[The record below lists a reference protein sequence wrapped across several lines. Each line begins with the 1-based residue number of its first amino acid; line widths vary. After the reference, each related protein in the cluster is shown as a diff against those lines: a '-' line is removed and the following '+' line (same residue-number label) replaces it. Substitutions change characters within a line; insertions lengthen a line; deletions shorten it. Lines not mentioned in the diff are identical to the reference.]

1 MPSAAN
7 VTDLTQRLPTNDE
20 IESAAEASR
29 ALARVQSESGSLVL
43 SGENGDQVQ
52 LAPAISDLIVN
63 LLGHVASGNMVTL
76 VPTGAM
82 LTTQQAADILN
93 VSRPFLSKLLK
104 DGQIP
109 HVPVGSHR
117 RVMFEDL
124 MAYKERRDR
133 KRKAALN
140 ELADL
145 GQEFDAS

>member
-1 MPSAAN
+1 MPNTAN

-29 ALARVQSESGSLVL
+29 ALAHAQAETGRLAL
-43 SGENGDQVQ
+43 SGTNGDQVQ
-52 LAPAISDLIVN
+52 LAPAIADLIVN
-63 LLGHVASGNMVTL
+63 LLGHVAGGNMVTL

-104 DGQIP
+104 EGEIP

-117 RVMFEDL
+117 RVMFADL
-124 MAYKERRDR
+124 MSYKAVRDSAR
-133 KRKAALN
+133 NAALN

-145 GQEFDAS
+145 GQEYDAR

>member
-1 MPSAAN
+1 MPGAAN
-7 VTDLTQRLPTNDE
+7 VTDLTQRLPTHDE

-29 ALARVQSESGSLVL
+29 ALAHVQSETGSLVL

-52 LAPAISDLIVN
+52 LAPAIADLIVN

-104 DGQIP
+104 EDKIP

-117 RVMFEDL
+117 RVMFADL
-124 MAYKERRDR
+124 MAYKEQRDST
-133 KRKAALN
+133 RKAALN

>member
-1 MPSAAN
+1 MSGAAN
-7 VTDLTQRLPTNDE
+7 VTDLTQRLPTTDE

-29 ALARVQSESGSLVL
+29 ALAHVQTESGSLVL
-43 SGENGDQVQ
+43 SGDDGEQIQ

-93 VSRPFLSKLLK
+93 VSRPFLSGLLK
-104 DGQIP
+104 EGKIP

-117 RVMFEDL
+117 RVMFKDL
-124 MAYKERRDR
+124 MAYKEQRDST
-133 KRKAALN
+133 RKAALN

-145 GQEFDAS
+145 GQEFDAN

>member
-1 MPSAAN
+1 MSGAAN

-20 IESAAEASR
+20 IESAAEASQ
-29 ALARVQSESGSLVL
+29 ALARVQSESGGLVL
-43 SGENGDQVQ
+43 SGDNGDQVQ

-104 DGQIP
+104 EDKIP
-109 HVPVGSHR
+109 HVPVWSHR
-117 RVMFEDL
+117 RVMFADL
-124 MAYKERRDR
+124 MAYKEQRDST
-133 KRKAALN
+133 RKATLN
-140 ELADL
+140 ELAEL
-145 GQEFDAS
+145 GQEFDGS

>member
-1 MPSAAN
+1 MPRDAN
-7 VTDLTQRLPTNDE
+7 VAELTRRLPTQEE

-29 ALARVQSESGSLVL
+29 ALAHARSGSGRLVL
-43 SGENGDQVQ
+43 SGKNGDDVQ
-52 LAPAISDLIVN
+52 MAPAIADLIVA
-63 LLGHVASGNMVTL
+63 LLDHVASGNMVTF

-104 DGQIP
+104 ENRIP
-109 HVPVGSHR
+109 HIPVGSHR
-117 RVMFEDL
+117 RVMFSDL
-124 MAYKERRDR
+124 MAYKERRDSTR
-133 KRKAALN
+133 RAALD

>member
-1 MPSAAN
+1 MPGAAN
-7 VTDLTQRLPTNDE
+7 GIDLTRRLPTNDE

-29 ALARVQSESGSLVL
+29 AIAHVQSESDCLVL
-43 SGENGDQVQ
+43 SGKNGDEVR
-52 LAPAISDLIVN
+52 LAPAIADLIIN

-93 VSRPFLSKLLK
+93 VSRPFLSKLIK
-104 DGQIP
+104 EGQIP

-117 RVMFEDL
+117 RVMLADL

-133 KRKAALN
+133 TRRVALD